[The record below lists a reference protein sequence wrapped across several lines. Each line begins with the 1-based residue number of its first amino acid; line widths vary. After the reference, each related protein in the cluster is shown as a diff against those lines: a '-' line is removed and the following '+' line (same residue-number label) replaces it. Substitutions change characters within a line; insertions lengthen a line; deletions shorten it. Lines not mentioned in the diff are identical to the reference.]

1 VRLTDT
7 DLASTLHEV
16 DGMTRLVQRSKICRW
31 LLASV
36 AAVTVT
42 LSAAAQT
49 HIAPHRNSYSPE
61 QDVELGRQ
69 AAAEVRQQLPMVND
83 GPTSDFVERI
93 GERLVA
99 DIPDDLQ
106 QPAFRY
112 TFDVVNLKEINAFAL
127 PGGPM
132 FLHRGMLEAART
144 DGEVAGV
151 MAHELSHVVLRHG
164 TVQASKGQKFQL
176 GAIAGHVLGSII
188 GGRTGNVIAQGS
200 QIGLGTYFL
209 KYSREYEREADL
221 LGAQIMARA
230 GFDPREMANMFQTI
244 ERQGGSRGPEWLSDH
259 PNPGNR
265 HDAIN
270 REAAML
276 RVEGSSGSNA
286 EIQSV
291 QARLARMAQAPTTA
305 QVARARQGQ
314 PRDPDSVGPPSR
326 TVRVAP
332 PSGQWRTHQ
341 PWDFLSVSV
350 PANWR
355 QIDAGGAVTYAPQG
369 GYFRAQGGQSTF
381 THGIEV
387 GVMRADGSN
396 LQQSTER
403 LLQGFARTNPQL
415 RRQGGYS
422 RTNIDGR
429 QGLTT
434 TLSNVSDVTGDS
446 EMITVSTVRLRDD
459 NVLFL
464 IGVAP
469 QDETRTYFN
478 TFSRVRQSLQIAE
491 DNGVR

>member
-1 VRLTDT
+1 
-7 DLASTLHEV
+7 
-16 DGMTRLVQRSKICRW
+16 MTV
-31 LLASV
+31 
-36 AAVTVT
+36 
-42 LSAAAQT
+42 SAAAQT
-49 HIAPHRNSYSPE
+49 RIEPHRNSYSPE
-61 QDVELGRQ
+61 QDVELGRR
-69 AAAEVRQQLPMVND
+69 AAAEVRQQLPMVHD
-83 GPTSDFVERI
+83 GPTRNFVDRI

-99 DIPDDLQ
+99 EIPDDLQ
-106 QPAFRY
+106 QRAFRY
-112 TFDVVNLKEINAFAL
+112 TFDVVNVKEINAFAL

-151 MAHELSHVVLRHG
+151 MAHELSHVILRHG

-176 GAIAGHVLGSII
+176 GAIAGQVLGSII

-230 GFDPREMANMFQTI
+230 GYDPREMANMFQTI
-244 ERQGGSRGPEWLSDH
+244 ARRGGGGGPEWLSDH

-265 HDAIN
+265 YDAIN

-276 RVEGSSGSNA
+276 RVDGASGSNRGIA
-286 EIQSV
+286 SV
-291 QARLARMAQAPTTA
+291 QARLAQMEPAPSTQ

-314 PRDPDSVGPPSR
+314 RRDPDALGASGR
-326 TVRVAP
+326 TVRVEP
-332 PSGQWRTHQ
+332 PSGRWRTHQ
-341 PWDFLSVSV
+341 PWDSVRLSV

-355 QIDAGGAVTYAPQG
+355 QIDAGSVVTYAPEG
-369 GYFRAQGGQSTF
+369 GYFRAQSGQSTF

-387 GVMRADGSN
+387 GVMRGSGGS
-396 LQQSTER
+396 LQQSTEE
-403 LLQGFARTNPQL
+403 LLQAFARGNPRL
-415 RRQGGYS
+415 RRQSDYS

-434 TLSNVSDVTGDS
+434 TLNNVSEVSGDS
-446 EMITVSTVRLRDD
+446 ELITVSTTRLRDGR
-459 NVLFL
+459 VLFL

-469 QDETRTYFN
+469 QDQTRTYFN
-478 TFSRVRQSLQIAE
+478 TFSRVRQSLQIM
-491 DNGVR
+491 DSGLR

>member
-1 VRLTDT
+1 MTGLLHRSDFCRL
-7 DLASTLHEV
+7 LVAS
-16 DGMTRLVQRSKICRW
+16 
-31 LLASV
+31 A
-36 AAVTVT
+36 AAVAIP

-49 HIAPHRNSYSPE
+49 RIEPHRNSYSPQ
-61 QDVELGRQ
+61 QDVQLGRQ

-83 GPTSDFVERI
+83 GPTRDFVARI

-99 DIPDDLQ
+99 EIPNDLQ
-106 QPAFRY
+106 QPTFRY

-144 DGEVAGV
+144 DAEVAGV
-151 MAHELSHVVLRHG
+151 MAHELSHVILRHG

-176 GAIAGHVLGSII
+176 GALAGQVLGSII

-230 GFDPREMANMFQTI
+230 GYNPREMANMFQTI
-244 ERQGGSRGPEWLSDH
+244 ARQGGSGGPEWLSDH

-265 HDAIN
+265 YDAIN

-276 RVEGSSGSNA
+276 RVAGSSGSNA
-286 EIQSV
+286 EIASV
-291 QARLARMAQAPTTA
+291 QARLGRMAPAPTTQ

-314 PRDPDSVGPPSR
+314 QRDPDVLGASDR
-326 TVRVAP
+326 RLRVEP
-332 PSGQWRTHQ
+332 PSGRWRTYQ
-341 PWDFLSVSV
+341 PWDSLRLSV

-355 QIDAGGAVTYAPQG
+355 QIDSGSAVTYAPEG
-369 GYFRAQGGQSTF
+369 GYVRAQSGQSTF

-387 GVMRADGSN
+387 GVMRGDGGS
-396 LQQSTER
+396 LQQSTEQ
-403 LLQGFARTNPQL
+403 LLQGFARANPRL

-422 RTNIDGR
+422 RTNIDGH

-434 TLSNVSDVTGDS
+434 TLSNVSDVTGDNES
-446 EMITVSTVRLRDD
+446 VTVSTARLRDGR
-459 NVLFL
+459 VLFL

-469 QDETRTYFN
+469 QDETRAYFN
-478 TFSRVRQSLQIAE
+478 TFSRVLQSLQIV
-491 DNGVR
+491 DNGG